1 MPCVG
6 RKYRKQ
12 GSFYGFNVGFINISI
27 DRTQKI
33 FFSIFQALQF
43 CYYMLLHESIF
54 IITYLLVTKLQNSF
68 QFTSLSI
75 ICVFLVYNFRIQ
87 SFNFGGNFDRSI
99 SYFISCN

>member
-27 DRTQKI
+27 DRTQKN
-33 FFSIFQALQF
+33 FFFNISSLAVL
-43 CYYMLLHESIF
+43 LLHAVARVYL
-54 IITYLLVTKLQNSF
+54 YLLVSKLQNS
-68 QFTSLSI
+68 FTSLSI

-99 SYFISCN
+99 PYFISCN

>member
-12 GSFYGFNVGFINISI
+12 GLFYGFNVGFINISI
-27 DRTQKI
+27 DRTKDS
-33 FFSIFQALQF
+33 FFFLIFQALQF

-54 IITYLLVTKLQNSF
+54 IITYLLVSKLQNS
-68 QFTSLSI
+68 FTSLSI

-99 SYFISCN
+99 PYFISCN